1 METTPV
7 KGASSNEVKLANDS
21 IEEDVDNDG
30 ETELRRK
37 LSNTD
42 SFADTSVLSPVN
54 ESDVDFNFEELAAI
68 PESSKEETKGVSASG
83 NDNTSSTTVIFQKLK
98 L

>member
-1 METTPV
+1 MTV
-7 KGASSNEVKLANDS
+7 LKK
-21 IEEDVDNDG
+21 DVDNDG

-68 PESSKEETKGVSASG
+68 PESSKEETKGVSASV
-83 NDNTSSTTVIFQKLK
+83 NDNTSEHDGNISETETVIDEDLPTLEEGKK
-98 L
+98 